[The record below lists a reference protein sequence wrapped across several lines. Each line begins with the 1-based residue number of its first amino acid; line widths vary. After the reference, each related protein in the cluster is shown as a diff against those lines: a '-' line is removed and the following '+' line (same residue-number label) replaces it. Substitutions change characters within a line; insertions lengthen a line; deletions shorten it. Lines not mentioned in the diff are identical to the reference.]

1 MIFCEAKFSET
12 CLDAPSGNF
21 AFYISHHLSISAMI
35 RFFIVVCGAFWSIVF
50 WSAEIYAYAYT
61 EDSTI
66 TREASRIKTF
76 ELIGSQRFEEA
87 LALAKQEVV
96 KFPHH
101 ASAHLTLA
109 QVYLSVQGRGAQ
121 LADSAGFKAQK
132 ALVKAL
138 QYSDTSNIIDELV
151 NWVLT
156 DPNSGCQLSMRI
168 GKLFYAMDMPMA
180 AITFLN
186 NALTECT
193 AADSNAAYSRYLLA
207 QCLFNTT
214 WQKPSP
220 NFNAVGF
227 IRPPDV
233 LRQNLLTALRLLK
246 EGMTMQTTATYF
258 YSLLGDIHTELAILN
273 DSNKTEH
280 EAIATSAYKSALI
293 AAINRK
299 AALGFKE
306 DTAKTD
312 GKLHRTARFDD
323 FALQDTEPNV
333 DIRALARKIV
343 YPTQAVKMGM
353 AGKIMTMVYVNRYG
367 DIKAI
372 IVYTK
377 DAEPFEP
384 SITNAIMST
393 PFTPAKEGR
402 IPVGSVVTIPFNFR
416 IR

>member
-1 MIFCEAKFSET
+1 MSFCEVKFSET
-12 CLDAPSGNF
+12 CLSAPSGNF
-21 AFYISHHLSISAMI
+21 AFYISHRLSIPVMM
-35 RFFIVVCGAFWSIVF
+35 RFFIVACGAFWSIVF
-50 WSAEIYAYAYT
+50 WSAKIYACT

-66 TREASRIKTF
+66 TIEASRIKTL
-76 ELIGSQRFEEA
+76 ELIRSHRFEEA

-101 ASAHLTLA
+101 ASVHLTLA
-109 QVYLSVQGRGAQ
+109 QVYLIIHGQKKQ
-121 LADSAGFKAQK
+121 LADSAGFKAQQ
-132 ALVKAL
+132 AVVKAL
-138 QYSDTSNIIDELV
+138 QYSDTSNVVDELV

-156 DPNSGCQLSMRI
+156 DPNAGCQLSTRI
-168 GKLFYAMDMPMA
+168 GRLFYAMDMPMT
-180 AITFLN
+180 AIIFLN
-186 NALTECT
+186 NALTECVT
-193 AADSNAAYSRYLLA
+193 GDSNAVYSRYLLA
-207 QCLFNTT
+207 QCILNTA
-214 WQKPSP
+214 WQKSSA
-220 NFNAVGF
+220 NFNAADF

-233 LRQNLLTALRLLK
+233 IRQNLLTALRLLK
-246 EGMTMQTTATYF
+246 EGMIMQTTATYF

-280 EAIATSAYKSALI
+280 EAIATSAYKTAII

-299 AALGFKE
+299 AARGFME

-333 DIRALARKIV
+333 DIKALARKVV
-343 YPTQAVKMGM
+343 YPSEAKNRGM
-353 AGKIMTMVYVNRYG
+353 AGKIMTMVYLNRYG
-367 DIKAI
+367 DIKAL

-384 SITNAIMST
+384 SITNAIMNT

-402 IPVGSVVTIPFNFR
+402 IPVGSLVTIPFIFR

>member
-21 AFYISHHLSISAMI
+21 AFFITHYLSISAMI
-35 RFFIVVCGAFWSIVF
+35 RFFIVVCCALWSTIFWN
-50 WSAEIYAYAYT
+50 AEIYAYT
-61 EDSTI
+61 QDSTI
-66 TREASRIKTF
+66 RIEASRIKTL
-76 ELIGSQRFEEA
+76 ELIRAQSFEEA

-101 ASAHLTLA
+101 ASTHLTLA
-109 QVYLSVQGRGAQ
+109 QVYLSVQGHGAQ
-121 LADSAGFKAQK
+121 LTDSAGFKAQQ
-132 ALVKAL
+132 AVAQAL
-138 QYSDTSNIIDELV
+138 QYSDTSKIIDELV

-156 DPNSGCQLSMRI
+156 APNTGCQLSMRI
-168 GKLFYAMDMPMA
+168 GKLFYANDMPRT
-180 AITFLN
+180 AIIFLN

-193 AADSNAAYSRYLLA
+193 ADSNAAYSRYLLA
-207 QCLFNTT
+207 QCLLNTT
-214 WQKPSP
+214 WQKSSA
-220 NFNAVGF
+220 NFNASDF
-227 IRPPDV
+227 IHPPDV
-233 LRQNLLTALRLLK
+233 IRQNLLTALRLLK

-280 EAIATSAYKSALI
+280 EAIATSAYKAAII

-299 AALGFKE
+299 AARGFIE

-312 GKLHRTARFDD
+312 GKLRRTARFDD

-333 DIRALARKIV
+333 DIRALARKVV
-343 YPTQAVKMGM
+343 YPPEAKNIGM

-384 SITNAIMST
+384 SITNAIMNT

-402 IPVGSVVTIPFNFR
+402 ISVGSLVTIPFIFR